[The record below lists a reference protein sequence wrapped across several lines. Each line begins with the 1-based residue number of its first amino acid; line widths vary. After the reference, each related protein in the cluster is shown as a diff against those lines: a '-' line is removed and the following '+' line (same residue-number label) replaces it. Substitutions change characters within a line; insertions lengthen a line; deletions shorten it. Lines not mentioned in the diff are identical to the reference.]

1 MFLEEEVVKDD
12 IIDLTDVDF
21 EETPSSEED
30 ITDVETTET
39 QTSEAEVKTEQQ
51 GLTKEQV
58 LEFMNAQGMKYN
70 GESVKIENFDDLVS
84 TYQKG
89 LNYDKVKAKADADKE
104 NDDVLS
110 YITEKAQSM
119 GISAKEYIQKVKNY
133 EAEQTKAQIEE
144 DVQNMVNNGVPEE
157 VARRVANVEARMKD
171 LDRREAELTKEKEE
185 AQAQKNKDKEYE
197 DFLKE
202 YPDVK
207 ADEIPAEVFENAKT
221 MGLKSAYAQYENKL
235 LKQQIKQMEQ
245 NKNNASSS
253 VVSATSNG
261 SNTEQESKDA
271 FFMGFDSV

>member
-1 MFLEEEVVKDD
+1 MFLNEEDFIELDESDFVDTPTTEEEANEV
-12 IIDLTDVDF
+12 
-21 EETPSSEED
+21 ETPAE
-30 ITDVETTET
+30 
-39 QTSEAEVKTEQQ
+39 QTSEAEVKTE

-133 EAEQTKAQIEE
+133 EAEQAKAQIEE
-144 DVQNMVNNGVPEE
+144 DVQNMMNNGVPEE

-171 LDRREAELTKEKEE
+171 LDTREAQLTKEKEE

-197 DFLKE
+197 DFLKQ

-235 LKQQIKQMEQ
+235 LKEQIKQMEL
-245 NKNNASSS
+245 NKKNASTSP
-253 VVSATSNG
+253 VTAISNG
-261 SNTEQESKDA
+261 SPTEQGTKDA
-271 FFMGFDSV
+271 FLEGFDSV

>member
-1 MFLEEEVVKDD
+1 MFFNEEDFIELDESD
-12 IIDLTDVDF
+12 FVDTPTT
-21 EETPSSEED
+21 EEDTSNVETP
-30 ITDVETTET
+30 VE
-39 QTSEAEVKTEQQ
+39 QTSETEVKTEQQ

-58 LEFMNAQGMKYN
+58 LEFMNSQGMKYN

-89 LNYDKVKAKADADKE
+89 LNYDKVKAKADADKD

-110 YITEKAQSM
+110 YITSKAQSM

-133 EAEQTKAQIEE
+133 EAEQAKAQIEN

-171 LDRREAELTKEKEE
+171 LDTREAQLTKERQE
-185 AQAQKNKDKEYE
+185 AEAQKNKDKEYE

-202 YPDVK
+202 YSEVK
-207 ADEIPAEVFENAKT
+207 AEDIPAEVFENAKT
-221 MGLKSAYAQYENKL
+221 MGLRSAYAEYENKL

-253 VVSATSNG
+253 VVSATSDG

-271 FFMGFDSV
+271 FLMGFDS

>member
-1 MFLEEEVVKDD
+1 MFLEEEDFIELD
-12 IIDLTDVDF
+12 ESDFVDTPTT
-21 EETPSSEED
+21 EESSE
-30 ITDVETTET
+30 VETNVE
-39 QTSEAEVKTEQQ
+39 QTSETEVKTEQQ

-89 LNYDKVKAKADADKE
+89 LNYDKVKSKADEKE
-104 NDDVLS
+104 NSINSVMS
-110 YITEKAQSM
+110 YVEKKAKSM
-119 GISAKEYIQKVKNY
+119 GLTAEQYIQKVETY
-133 EAEQTKAQIEE
+133 EKEQEKAKIESQI
-144 DVQNMVNNGVPEE
+144 QNMMDRGIDEE
-157 VARRVANVEARMKD
+157 TARSVAETRAYMETLKNEK
-171 LDRREAELTKEKEE
+171 AEFEKQKAEME
-185 AQAQKNKDKEYE
+185 AQKNKDKEYE
-197 DFLKE
+197 EFLKE

-207 ADEIPAEVFENAKT
+207 AEEIPAEVFENAKT

-253 VVSATSNG
+253 LVSATSNG

-271 FFMGFDSV
+271 FLMGFDS